1 MIAEFHSKAPRGL
14 DAGVGNHADQDD
26 LLDTMLLELRIEIG
40 VGEAALCPMFV
51 DDDVPLLRSEFRIK
65 LAAPAAG
72 LEDSRMKRAHLRR
85 VHMLPS
91 VEVTFVSPVVWY
103 DEYLDT
109 CGSNRRKQFAEVIE
123 QARRLRRLLDQF
135 VQFAALAHEIVVGVD
150 NEEGGMIGAIVCCG
164 HDK

>member
-51 DDDVPLLRSEFRIK
+51 DDDISLLRPEFRMK

-72 LEDSRMKRAHLRR
+72 FEDFRLMRAHLHR
-85 VHMLPS
+85 VHVLPS
-91 VEVTFVSPVVWY
+91 VEVTFVSPVVRY

-109 CGSNRRKQFAEVIE
+109 RGSNR
-123 QARRLRRLLDQF
+123 
-135 VQFAALAHEIVVGVD
+135 
-150 NEEGGMIGAIVCCG
+150 
-164 HDK
+164 